1 MKLKGEGET
10 KTIIKTRVRRECEN
24 CGEPATQRHTYLND
38 GTTGARR
45 NPASSAYG
53 RDDCTWC
60 SDYELYLC
68 DSQGCKQ
75 QNCEVDVPDKY
86 HWCSTFKVDRFPH
99 LFLYW
104 AESEVFGGQEQT

>member
-10 KTIIKTRVRRECEN
+10 KTVVKTQVRRECNN
-24 CGEPATQRHTYLND
+24 CGEPATQQHTYLND

-60 SDYELYLC
+60 SDYDQYLC
-68 DSQGCKQ
+68 DECDRKDY
-75 QNCEVDVPDKY
+75 EDDVPVGY
-86 HWCSTFKVDRFPH
+86 HWCSTFRVDRMPH
-99 LFLYW
+99 LFLRW
-104 AESEVFGGQEQT
+104 DEREVEPAATAVA